1 MSVSNEYSVPL
12 VTGGCDAAG
21 WPRRRQEILSLFSDH
36 VYGCTPDIEFDR
48 VEDSVLET
56 LELACGTLR
65 ESHIIFF
72 ERGGS
77 ACWLRYV
84 IYLPAGR
91 RQAMPC
97 VAMIEPFDT
106 NPEVAHS
113 AALGYEHLPYRE
125 INALG
130 MAAVWIAVDDLC
142 PDDADQCVRQGLLCF
157 APRTGP
163 ESWGAVG
170 VWAWAASRVIDRLT
184 ADERFDAGRIALAG
198 CSRAGKTALW
208 CAAQDERVALVIS
221 NVSGCTGAAMAR
233 GKQGERIA
241 DITRRFPHWT
251 CPRYAEYAERE
262 EELPVDQHL
271 LLALCAPRP
280 LYVSS
285 ASEDD
290 WAHPAKEFE
299 SCVRAGEA
307 YRLLGAQGLCSETSP
322 PVDTPLTAGTIAYH
336 LRTGAH
342 GCRLYDWQQYLPFI
356 CRSFGLD
363 QPAEEQA

>member
-170 VWAWAASRVIDRLT
+170 VWA
-184 ADERFDAGRIALAG
+184 
-198 CSRAGKTALW
+198 
-208 CAAQDERVALVIS
+208 
-221 NVSGCTGAAMAR
+221 
-233 GKQGERIA
+233 
-241 DITRRFPHWT
+241 
-251 CPRYAEYAERE
+251 
-262 EELPVDQHL
+262 
-271 LLALCAPRP
+271 
-280 LYVSS
+280 
-285 ASEDD
+285 
-290 WAHPAKEFE
+290 
-299 SCVRAGEA
+299 
-307 YRLLGAQGLCSETSP
+307 
-322 PVDTPLTAGTIAYH
+322 
-336 LRTGAH
+336 
-342 GCRLYDWQQYLPFI
+342 
-356 CRSFGLD
+356 
-363 QPAEEQA
+363 